1 MLYVDIPT
9 FADLKALTSHR
20 NDICVSIYLLTT
32 PVSRETTGDRI
43 ELKNLA
49 KRAVQQL
56 EAVGADKRRVAALTG
71 HLDDLVDDAEFWR
84 FQARGLAVLATP
96 DNVRTFRVPN
106 ALEPMVEVADRFHLK
121 PLLRAVTFPNTCYVL
136 ALAEGGVRLVEVSA
150 DLPATALKVDCM
162 PKNAGDVV
170 RRSGVNDRAPSGR
183 IQGAEGQKVLLSQ
196 YARKVDGALRGLLA
210 GSDIPL
216 VLAAAHPLEP
226 IYRSVNTYSH
236 LASMTIAGSPETLSD
251 ADLAARARSVL
262 DGLYGDEIAAFTK
275 LFETRQNQ
283 GRATTDIAQAA
294 RAATYGAVETMLIDI
309 DEVVPGKVDETDG
322 RVAFTDRASAESYGV
337 VDEIAGRVIMS
348 GGRVL
353 GVRKTDI
360 PDGKSLAAIL
370 RYPV

>member
-1 MLYVDIPT
+1 L
-9 FADLKALTSHR
+9 
-20 NDICVSIYLLTT
+20 T

-56 EAVGADKRRVAALTG
+56 EAVGADKRRVAALAG

-150 DLPATALKVDCM
+150 DLPATALKVDGM
-162 PKNAGDVV
+162 PKNAGDAV

-196 YARKVDGALRGLLA
+196 YARKVDRALRGLLA
-210 GSDIPL
+210 GSDVPL

-294 RAATYGAVETMLIDI
+294 RAATYGAARTDHRNRRSGSARMPRRDLLDNPRIA
-309 DEVVPGKVDETDG
+309 VPITEGEE
-322 RVAFTDRASAESYGV
+322 RPVAHT
-337 VDEIAGRVIMS
+337 
-348 GGRVL
+348 L
-353 GVRKTDI
+353 GVGAFDPRLRRERGAMPHVARLNTT
-360 PDGKSLAAIL
+360 PDQIL
-370 RYPV
+370 VGR

>member
-1 MLYVDIPT
+1 
-9 FADLKALTSHR
+9 
-20 NDICVSIYLLTT
+20 
-32 PVSRETTGDRI
+32 
-43 ELKNLA
+43 
-49 KRAVQQL
+49 
-56 EAVGADKRRVAALTG
+56 
-71 HLDDLVDDAEFWR
+71 
-84 FQARGLAVLATP
+84 
-96 DNVRTFRVPN
+96 
-106 ALEPMVEVADRFHLK
+106 
-121 PLLRAVTFPNTCYVL
+121 
-136 ALAEGGVRLVEVSA
+136 
-150 DLPATALKVDCM
+150 
-162 PKNAGDVV
+162 
-170 RRSGVNDRAPSGR
+170 
-183 IQGAEGQKVLLSQ
+183 
-196 YARKVDGALRGLLA
+196 
-210 GSDIPL
+210 
-216 VLAAAHPLEP
+216 
-226 IYRSVNTYSH
+226 
-236 LASMTIAGSPETLSD
+236 MTIAGSPETLSD

-262 DGLYGDEIAAFTK
+262 DGLYGDGIAAFTK

>member
-20 NDICVSIYLLTT
+20 NNICVSIYLLTT

-56 EAVGADKRRVAALTG
+56 EAVGADKRRVAALAG

-106 ALEPMVEVADRFHLK
+106 ALEPMVEVADRLHLK

-162 PKNAGDVV
+162 PKNAGDAV

-183 IQGAEGQKVLLSQ
+183 IQGAGGQKVLLSQ

-226 IYRSVNTYSH
+226 IYRSVNTYSPPGVH
-236 LASMTIAGSPETLSD
+236 DDRRQPRNAVGRRFGGAG
-251 ADLAARARSVL
+251 AVRARWPLRRWDRCVHQ
-262 DGLYGDEIAAFTK
+262 A
-275 LFETRQNQ
+275 ETRQNQ

-360 PDGKSLAAIL
+360 PDGKPLAAIL